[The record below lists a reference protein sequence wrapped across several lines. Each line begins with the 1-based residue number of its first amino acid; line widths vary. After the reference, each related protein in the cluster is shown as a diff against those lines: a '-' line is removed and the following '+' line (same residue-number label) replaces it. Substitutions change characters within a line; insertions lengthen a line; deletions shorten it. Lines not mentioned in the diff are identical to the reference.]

1 MATRRTIPQY
11 LVFDSQLAIPK
22 HEQKTLTKVG
32 VRFGGN
38 KKTYRNNCTQKA
50 RYALEITYR
59 A

>member
-50 RYALEITYR
+50 R
-59 A
+59 